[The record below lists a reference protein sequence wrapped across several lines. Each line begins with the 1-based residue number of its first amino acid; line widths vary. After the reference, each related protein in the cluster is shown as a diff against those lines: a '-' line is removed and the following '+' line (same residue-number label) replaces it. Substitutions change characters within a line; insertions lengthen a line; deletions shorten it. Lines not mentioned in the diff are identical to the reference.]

1 MKKKV
6 FLFLFLI
13 IPLFTYSQFDE
24 KISFSFS
31 CGVFKTIGD
40 KYGERTGENPLPRQM
55 TWYRPGITGDLG
67 FQFRLNEH
75 FSLVAEIG
83 AFYSSK
89 WECISEDGYNWMSFE
104 LYDKIV
110 IDSLLASG
118 LNENSLLN
126 VSLTI
131 KPKIY
136 LLPQKKLNPFL
147 FAGISINYTKTPF
160 INNYWKEYVAH
171 NQFETGDTPD
181 YPAMKKSTGFGINP
195 GIGLEY
201 RLNNQLR
208 LSLSTGYYLVFI
220 SQDKYPYDYRELIDG
235 NLNAFQVKAGLRLN
249 FIKIKEL

>member
-13 IPLFTYSQFDE
+13 IPLVTYSQFEE
-24 KISFSFS
+24 KVSFSFS
-31 CGVFKTIGD
+31 CGIFKTIGD
-40 KYGERTGENPLPRQM
+40 KYGERAGENPLPRQM
-55 TWYRPGITGDLG
+55 TWYKPGIDGDIG

-83 AFYSSK
+83 AMYSSK
-89 WECISEDGYNWMSFE
+89 WECIQEDGYNWMSFE

-126 VSLTI
+126 ISLTI

-160 INNYWKEYVAH
+160 VNNYWKEYVAH
-171 NQFETGDTPD
+171 DQYESGDNPD
-181 YPAMKKSTGFGINP
+181 YPAMKNSTGLGINP

-201 RLNNQLR
+201 RLNNQIG
-208 LSLSTGYYLVFI
+208 LSLTTGYYLVFI
-220 SQDKYPYDYRELIDG
+220 KQDKYPYDYRELIDG
-235 NLNAFQVKAGLRLN
+235 NLGAFQLRAGLRIN